1 MKRYAKV
8 SNVGKPG
15 VAPFVGAW
23 IETLNF
29 SRNSSG
35 VSEVAPFVGAWIET
49 VKYRVAHA
57 VNPVAPFAGARIEI
71 AG

>member
-1 MKRYAKV
+1 MKRTDTAGYRR
-8 SNVGKPG
+8 GG
-15 VAPFVGAW
+15 G
-23 IETLNF
+23 
-29 SRNSSG
+29 
-35 VSEVAPFVGAWIET
+35 VAPFVGAWIET

>member
-1 MKRYAKV
+1 MEGDLKKREKV
-8 SNVGKPG
+8 N

-23 IETLNF
+23 IETLYCW
-29 SRNSSG
+29 SLRVPS
-35 VSEVAPFVGAWIET
+35 VVAPFVGAWIET

>member
-1 MKRYAKV
+1 MKRDILSGAYQ
-8 SNVGKPG
+8 NPF

-23 IETLNF
+23 METEETL
-29 SRNSSG
+29 SVPGWR
-35 VSEVAPFVGAWIET
+35 VVAPFVGAWIET